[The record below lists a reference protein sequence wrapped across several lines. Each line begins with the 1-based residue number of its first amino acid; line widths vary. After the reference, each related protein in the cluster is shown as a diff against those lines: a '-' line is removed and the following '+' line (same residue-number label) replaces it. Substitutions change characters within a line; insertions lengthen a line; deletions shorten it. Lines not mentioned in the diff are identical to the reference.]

1 VPRASRALDT
11 VSSAADPERKPRRA
25 RAPKEPASAAHTFL
39 LGHRGAPQEAPE
51 NTLASLRRAL
61 EHGLDG
67 FEYDVQRCASGE
79 AFLLHDDELERT
91 TDGNGPIAAR
101 SLPELTGLDAGS
113 WFDARFRGEPL
124 PQLEQ
129 ALALARELGA
139 GSAAEPPLHMIELK
153 DAGLV
158 PVVAR
163 ALASWPGLPVRI
175 ASFHRSVCVEARER
189 GLPCM
194 LLARHAQED
203 DRLFVRDE
211 GIDAHGVGPGGWDNA
226 AGELEWP
233 CERWSWSV
241 DEPRDLERALRR
253 PLFGLNT
260 NEPERALALRR
271 LVELAPHWTGGPPLE
286 VPRLAVEPARFALG
300 RGEWC
305 GAWTPHVRVHNP
317 FAWRVR
323 VDFALRVRRGTFE
336 LGALPA
342 ARTLEPGAACELEF
356 ELTGGS
362 FSPGGDP
369 RFAVRYAW
377 KRGGQA
383 HELVLDA
390 TLHRTRRVHARAEA
404 LRLPMLRERPDEVP
418 ASMTLRRIGGELVA
432 SVEDAGGLSEVRALA
447 LFGGE
452 LVRGGRGLRLK
463 LPRELPPR
471 GQALELALGFEGV
484 LVQGDARTRRTR
496 RWCGGLPPGIES
508 GAPGELVLRESEA

>member
-1 VPRASRALDT
+1 VPRAT
-11 VSSAADPERKPRRA
+11 PWI
-25 RAPKEPASAAHTFL
+25 

-79 AFLLHDDELERT
+79 PFLLHDDELERT
-91 TDGNGPIAAR
+91 TDGSGPIAAR
-101 SLPELTGLDAGS
+101 SLPELSGLDAGS

-129 ALALARELGA
+129 ALALAPAEGA
-139 GSAAEPPLHMIELK
+139 AAPLHMIELK

-163 ALASWPGLPVRI
+163 ALARWPGLPVRI
-175 ASFHRSVCVEARER
+175 ASFHRSVCIEARER
-189 GLPCM
+189 GLPSM
-194 LLARHAQED
+194 LLARHAHED
-203 DRLFVRDE
+203 DRAFVRDE
-211 GIDAHGVGPGGWDNA
+211 GIDAHGLGPGGWDSA
-226 AGELEWP
+226 TGELEWP

-241 DEPRDLERALRR
+241 DEPLDLWRACRR
-253 PLFGLNT
+253 PLFGFNT
-260 NEPERALALRR
+260 NEPQRALALRR
-271 LVELAPHWTGGPPLE
+271 LAELAPQSASGPPLE
-286 VPRLAVEPARFALG
+286 VPRLPVEPARFALG

-305 GAWTPHVRVHNP
+305 GAWKPQLRVHNP

-323 VDFALRVRRGTFE
+323 VDFELRVQRGAFE
-336 LGALPA
+336 VGPLPA

-377 KRGGQA
+377 KRGGRA

-390 TLHRTRRVHARAEA
+390 TLHRTRRAHARSEA
-404 LRLPMLRERPDEVP
+404 LRLSMLRERPDDVP
-418 ASMTLRRIGGELVA
+418 ASMTLRRIGNELVA
-432 SVEDAGGLSEVRALA
+432 AVEDAGGLSEVRALA
-447 LFGGE
+447 VFGGE
-452 LVRGGRGLRLK
+452 LVRGGRGLRLA
-463 LPRELPPR
+463 LPALAPPR
-471 GQALELALGFEGV
+471 GQPLEFALGFEGV
-484 LVQGDARTRRTR
+484 HEQGGARVRRTR

-508 GAPGELVLRESEA
+508 GAPGELVLRAAEA